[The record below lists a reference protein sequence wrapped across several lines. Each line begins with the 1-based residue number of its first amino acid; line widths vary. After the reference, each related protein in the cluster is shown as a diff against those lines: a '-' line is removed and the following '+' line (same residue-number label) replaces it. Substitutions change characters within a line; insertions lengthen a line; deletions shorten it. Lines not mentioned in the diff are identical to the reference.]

1 MKITAS
7 EGHDWRQWVCVTSVP
22 LVHLGEGGT
31 VLRLGAGV
39 LICHA
44 ESRFILA
51 VEHVVKRDATGWAL
65 VVQQDGRG
73 QMEYYRPNFFT
84 YVGEI
89 KMSSGEIRFLD
100 LCAAQ
105 ISSQLETWYEHR
117 TPRGLFERL
126 PHHVFDST
134 DIALPGTDQIY
145 GFSGRVRTEQ
155 HGEDTFVS
163 DMVVYPGLTYS
174 HTVGEILHF
183 KLPVEHPGHDAF
195 HGCSGSP
202 IVDFNRKVVALV
214 VGGDIPSNTVHGI
227 AINRVLP
234 NLVFLAS
241 RSVA

>member
-1 MKITAS
+1 MNITVS
-7 EGHDWRQWVCVTSVP
+7 EGHDWRQWVCVTSIP

-31 VLRLGAGV
+31 VLRIGSGVTINHAGN
-39 LICHA
+39 
-44 ESRFILA
+44 RFVLA

-84 YVGEI
+84 YIGEI
-89 KMSSGEIRFLD
+89 TLSSGEIRFLD

-105 ISSQLETWYEHR
+105 VSPQLKTFYEHR
-117 TPRGLFERL
+117 TPRGLFEKL
-126 PHHVFDST
+126 PHHVFDSSY
-134 DIALPGTDQIY
+134 IALPNTDQIY
-145 GFSGRVRTEQ
+145 AFSGRVRTEM
-155 HGEDTFVS
+155 HGHYTFVS

-174 HTVGEILHF
+174 HTEREIHHF

-214 VGGDIPSNTVHGI
+214 VRGDIPSNTVQGI
-227 AINRVLP
+227 AISHVLP
-234 NLVFLAS
+234 NLAFLAS
-241 RSVA
+241 RGVA